1 MKKYSTS
8 DSSGG
13 CNSSR
18 PRRDFLKSIGLGAIG
33 LSGLSLQASAEP
45 ADPTAFEKLIPADK
59 RLDPAWVSGLRTR
72 GTRRLYRGDEL
83 KHIGLPIGGVCAG
96 QLYLSGDGRLWLWDI
111 FNENRKTSSS
121 GDHYRHPMEVRSPL
135 QQGFAV
141 SVKTSDGVRRRRLD
155 GSGFEDVT
163 FYGEYPLGFVAFRDK
178 AMPVEVSLDAFS
190 PFIPLAT
197 DDSSLPATVLSYKVT
212 NTSDAAVEVTLGGW
226 LENAVCLR
234 TGQSGPGRRVNR
246 KIEHDGMI
254 LLYCSA
260 EKQARPVREE
270 VRDDVVV
277 ADFESASYGDWTTT
291 GEAFGA
297 GPVAIADIPAY
308 QEDVQGQGKRVVNS
322 HASAPGGNVGE
333 KDAATGTLTSPE
345 FEISRDY
352 LNFRIGGGSH
362 QGRTCVNLL
371 VDSKAVLSATG
382 SDNNRMSPRTWDVR
396 RWVGKKGRLQIVD
409 KERGAWGNIGVD
421 EIVLSDRPGTAG
433 APLAD
438 RPDFGTMGL
447 VLLDEPGDETARQ
460 AVVLPSLSADDPAA
474 AVFAEDAADVPEIAS
489 RDFGGTL
496 IGGLRRSAKL
506 APGESTTMTFALVW
520 HFANAALEQFPGT
533 VGRYY
538 ATKFTD
544 AEEVA
549 VYLAE
554 NLPRLR
560 DATRLWHDTW
570 YDSTLP
576 YWFLDR
582 TFVNT
587 SILAT
592 TTCYRFQD
600 GRFYGWEGVGC
611 CAGTCLH
618 VWQYAQA
625 VARIFPELERI
636 TRERVDYGLSFQA
649 NTGVIGYRG
658 PEVSMHAAAD
668 GQAGTILRAYREH
681 QMCPDS
687 GFLRRNWR
695 KIKRSIQWLMEL
707 DTDDDGVLD
716 QPQYNTLDDAW
727 YGEIA
732 WISSLY
738 LAALRAGEA
747 MAAEMGDEP
756 FRRRTAALAARGSR
770 TIASRLFNGEF
781 FIHRGDPDHPQ
792 SPGSYGGCEIDQ
804 VFGQSYAFQVG
815 LGRILDEEKVKAA
828 LGSLWRY
835 NFTTDVGPY
844 RAAFPK
850 GRWYAV
856 SGEGGLLMCTFPKG
870 DANSLEKGNPHFA
883 AYFNECMTGFE
894 YQVAAHMLWERIVT
908 EGLAIVRMI
917 HDRYDPLRRN
927 PFNEIECG
935 DHYARAM
942 ASFGVY
948 LAACG
953 YRYHG
958 PKSFLAFAPKVTP
971 EDFRCAFTG
980 AEGWGTYSQK
990 IGGERQSVFLEV
1002 RWGML
1007 RLKTLAIE
1015 LGEDVQPADI
1025 RGRLVGKEGE
1035 KTARTEA
1042 PIALKVTVNGRE
1054 LEIRFGETLV
1064 IQAGQSLEVVIG
1076 DSPQPN
1082 VKEEMK

>member
-1 MKKYSTS
+1 MKKHSPRGA
-8 DSSGG
+8 SGG
-13 CNSSR
+13 GDSSR
-18 PRRDFLKSIGLGAIG
+18 PRRDFLKTLGLGAIALG
-33 LSGLSLQASAEP
+33 TLPVKAGAEP
-45 ADPTAFEKLIPADK
+45 AAAAFEKLVPAQK
-59 RLDPAWVSGLRTR
+59 RLDPAWVRGLTAR
-72 GTRRLYRGDEL
+72 GTRRAYRGDEL

-121 GDHYRHPMEVRSPL
+121 GSHYRYPMEVRSPL
-135 QQGFAV
+135 EQGFAV
-141 SVKTSDGVRRRRLD
+141 SVKTAEGTTRRRLD
-155 GSGFEDVT
+155 ASGFDDVT
-163 FYGEYPLGFVAFRDK
+163 FYGEYPMGFVEFRDK
-178 AMPVEVSLDAFS
+178 ALPVEVALEAFS

-197 DDSSLPATVLSYKVT
+197 DDSSLPATILRYTVT
-212 NTSDAAVEVTLGGW
+212 NTSGEAVDVTLGGW

-234 TGQSGPGRRVNR
+234 TGQSGPGRRINR
-246 KIEHDGMI
+246 AVDRPGMR
-254 LLYCSA
+254 LLDCRV
-260 EKQARPVREE
+260 EEQRQPVRTE
-270 VRDDVVV
+270 VRGDVVL
-277 ADFESASYGDWTTT
+277 ADFETESYGDWKTT
-291 GEAFGA
+291 GKAFGT
-297 GPVAIADIPAY
+297 GPVAIADIPKY

-322 HASAPGGNVGE
+322 HASAPGKDVRD

-352 LNFRIGGGSH
+352 LNFLIGGGSH
-362 QGRTCVNLL
+362 RGKTCMNLL
-371 VDSKAVLSATG
+371 VDGKAVLSATG
-382 SDNNRMSPRTWDVR
+382 RDNNRMSRRTWDVR
-396 RWVGKKGRLQIVD
+396 RWAGKKGRLQIVD
-409 KERGAWGNIGVD
+409 KESGAWGNIGVD
-421 EIVLSDRPGTAG
+421 QIVLSDRPSVTGT
-433 APLAD
+433 PLAD
-438 RPDFGTMGL
+438 RPDFGSMGL
-447 VLLDEPGDETARQ
+447 VLLDEPGDKTPGRTT
-460 AVVLPSLSADDPAA
+460 VLPCLSADDPAA
-474 AVFAEDAADVPEIAS
+474 ALLADSIAENPEEAT

-496 IGGLRRSAKL
+496 IGGLRKSVKL
-506 APGESTTMTFALVW
+506 APGDSATMTFAVVW
-520 HFANAALEQFPGT
+520 HFPNATLEQFPGT
-533 VGRYY
+533 VGRHY
-538 ATKFTD
+538 ATKFAD
-544 AEEVA
+544 AAEVA
-549 VYLAE
+549 AYLAE
-554 NLPRLR
+554 NFPRLR

-582 TFVNT
+582 TFINT
-587 SILAT
+587 STLAT

-649 NTGVIGYRG
+649 KSGAIGYRG
-658 PEVSMHAAAD
+658 PEVSMNAAAD

-687 GFLRRNWR
+687 TFLRRNWR
-695 KIKRSIQWLMEL
+695 KIKWSIRWLMEL
-707 DTDDDGVLD
+707 DTDDDGLLD

-727 YGEIA
+727 YGEVA

-756 FRRRTAALAARGSR
+756 FRRQTAALAERGSR

-781 FIHRGDPDHPQ
+781 FIHRGDPKHPQ

-815 LGRILDEEKVKAA
+815 LGRILDEEKVKTA
-828 LGSLWRY
+828 LHSLWRY

-850 GRWYAV
+850 GRWYALP
-856 SGEGGLLMCTFPKG
+856 GEGGLLMCTFPKG
-870 DANSLEKGNPHFA
+870 DADSLKKGNPHFA

-894 YQVAAHMLWERIVT
+894 YQVAAHMLWEGMVT
-908 EGLAIVRMI
+908 EGLAITRAI
-917 HDRYDPLRRN
+917 HDRYNPLRRN

-942 ASFGVY
+942 ASYGVY

-958 PKSFLAFAPKVTP
+958 PKGFLAFAPRVTP
-971 EDFRCAFTG
+971 RETSAAR
-980 AEGWGTYSQK
+980 SRRPK
-990 IGGERQSVFLEV
+990 GG
-1002 RWGML
+1002 
-1007 RLKTLAIE
+1007 
-1015 LGEDVQPADI
+1015 
-1025 RGRLVGKEGE
+1025 GRTPSGSKE
-1035 KTARTEA
+1035 
-1042 PIALKVTVNGRE
+1042 NGR
-1054 LEIRFGETLV
+1054 RFV
-1064 IQAGQSLEVVIG
+1064 SKSVG
-1076 DSPQPN
+1076 DRSD
-1082 VKEEMK
+1082 